1 MGKLFGMLKSLSKY
15 MKDPSMEG
23 IKELAAEALY
33 MGAQEN
39 LSQLFTM
46 FDADQS
52 GYLDFYEFTDLW
64 YVKYIYIYI

>member
-15 MKDPSMEG
+15 MKDPSIEG
-23 IKELAAEALY
+23 IKELAVNAISL
-33 MGAQEN
+33 GAQEN
-39 LSQLFTM
+39 LAQLFTM

-64 YVKYIYIYI
+64 YLYIIYYL